1 MSDRMTLNEFEHL
14 LDLHGAD
21 LRKWPAGRVE
31 AARALLD
38 DSAEA
43 RTLLGQGERVDALL
57 RRAVEAKPL
66 PAPQIGRIIAGLPAR
81 KARSNW
87 REAFAPRGIAA
98 AGLVAACLMFGL
110 GVWTAGVVEAQADET
125 DLAALSVDEP
135 SLIGGL

>member
-1 MSDRMTLNEFEHL
+1 MSDRMALNEFEHW

-21 LRKWPAGRVE
+21 LRKWPAGRTD

-38 DSAEA
+38 DSVEA
-43 RTLLGQGERVDALL
+43 RTLLAQGDRVDALL
-57 RRAVEAKPL
+57 RRVIEARPL

-81 KARSNW
+81 KAHANW
-87 REAFAPRGIAA
+87 RKTFAPRSIAA

-110 GVWTAGVVEAQADET
+110 GAWTAGVVEAQADET

>member
-1 MSDRMTLNEFEHL
+1 MSDRMTLDEFEHW

-31 AARALLD
+31 EARALLGE
-38 DSAEA
+38 SPEA
-43 RTLLGQGERVDALL
+43 QTLLAQGERVDALL
-57 RRAVEAKPL
+57 RRAIEARPL
-66 PAPQIGRIIAGLPAR
+66 PAPQIGRIIADLPAR

-87 REAFAPRGIAA
+87 RDAFAPRGLVAA
-98 AGLVAACLMFGL
+98 SLVAACLMFGL
-110 GVWTAGVVEAQADET
+110 GVWTADLIEARANET